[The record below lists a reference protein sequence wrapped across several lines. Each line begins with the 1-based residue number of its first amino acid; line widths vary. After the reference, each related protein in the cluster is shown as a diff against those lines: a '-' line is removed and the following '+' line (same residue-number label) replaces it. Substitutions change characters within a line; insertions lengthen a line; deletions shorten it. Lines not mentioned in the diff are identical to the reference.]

1 MVSFNSLCSVYRYA
15 NDNIKNYFAKKSD
28 NAQFGDISNTRT
40 VAVIGTNLSS
50 TELNLDMRK
59 YSYYPIIL
67 TVESRYRT
75 LKLHFIIRKLKV
87 RKLQ

>member
-1 MVSFNSLCSVYRYA
+1 MVDTQQELLLWSVYRYA

-50 TELNLDMRK
+50 TELNLDMSHDTER
-59 YSYYPIIL
+59 
-67 TVESRYRT
+67 
-75 LKLHFIIRKLKV
+75 
-87 RKLQ
+87 